1 MTFDMHF
8 YYAIYIEIRIFF
20 RSSYNIM
27 SKVHESE
34 ETIQK
39 RVCKKKLHEEK
50 EENQSS
56 TDDCHSA
63 DCPHNLKSKIFNYIG
78 SFGKAPSFMQDNR
91 FILHGYRITYDSPK
105 KIFKRYLF

>member
-1 MTFDMHF
+1 
-8 YYAIYIEIRIFF
+8 
-20 RSSYNIM
+20 M

-91 FILHGYRITYDSPK
+91 FILHGYRINYDSPK